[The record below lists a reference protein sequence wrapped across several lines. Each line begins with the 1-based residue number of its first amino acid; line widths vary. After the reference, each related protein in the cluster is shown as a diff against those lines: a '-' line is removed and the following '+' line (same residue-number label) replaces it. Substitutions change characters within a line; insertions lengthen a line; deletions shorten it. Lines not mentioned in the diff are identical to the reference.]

1 MRLEE
6 FKHLSLEG
14 MTFLNVNNVHE
25 WIGKRIHYFSKQYR
39 GNADAEG
46 IAVIKAVDLSKKY
59 NVLTVEEEYESGTLK
74 YAFVGWDNDLCIGD
88 EDRPVV
94 VKEYED

>member
-1 MRLEE
+1 MRDEK
-6 FKHLSLEG
+6 FKI
-14 MTFLNVNNVHE
+14 LNVDNVHE

-59 NVLTVEEEYESGTLK
+59 NVLTVEEDTSGMLK

>member
-6 FKHLSLEG
+6 FKDLSLEG

-25 WIGKRIHYFSKQYR
+25 WIGKRIHYYSVQYR
-39 GNADAEG
+39 GNYDAEG
-46 IAVIKAVDLSKKY
+46 IAVIKAVDFSKRKP
-59 NVLTVEEEYESGTLK
+59 LTVEEEHGDGSLK

>member
-1 MRLEE
+1 MRDEK
-6 FKHLSLEG
+6 FKI
-14 MTFLNVNNVHE
+14 LNVNNVHE

-46 IAVIKAVDLSKKY
+46 IAVIKAVDFSKR
-59 NVLTVEEEYESGTLK
+59 NPLTVEEDTSGTLK
-74 YAFVGWDNDLCIGD
+74 YAIVGWDNDLCIGD